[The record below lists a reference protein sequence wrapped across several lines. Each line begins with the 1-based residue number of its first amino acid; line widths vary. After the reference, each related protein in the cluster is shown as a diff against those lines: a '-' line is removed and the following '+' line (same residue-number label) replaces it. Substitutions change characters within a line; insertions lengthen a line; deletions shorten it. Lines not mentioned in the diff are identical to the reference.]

1 MCIFLKN
8 YFSVQKPL
16 GYGILSVFVGL
27 AGQVIDSAI
36 KLFKE
41 GVIKMKR
48 RYLMAAMMCTFCL
61 TAATVAPAMAEETT
75 EAVTE
80 AEETTEAEAGG
91 EESTEGSTEV
101 ELELAERPDYS
112 ASDYVT
118 LGEYKGLKVELEPI
132 QVTDEELQDEVRYN
146 VQLADALEEFTEGA
160 VEMGDTANI
169 DYEGKLDGVAFD
181 GGTAK
186 GYDLIIGSD
195 SFIDGFEDGLVG
207 VKVGDTVDLPL
218 SFPENYYSDELAG
231 KDVVFTVKV
240 NSVKRMPELTDELVN
255 TITDGEYTDVA
266 SYQDHL
272 RTQLLEDK
280 ESQKDS
286 EILNNLMVQ
295 VANSCTINEYPQEMV
310 DYGMTNMENS
320 YRQYAQ
326 SYNMEYADFLEAYLG
341 MTEESFKEAALEAV
355 KQNLQQELYL
365 KAIAEAENMEVSD
378 EEYQEGCQR
387 FADQYGYSSGDELEK
402 DFGEG
407 TIRISILQEKV
418 MNFLKDN
425 AVIEEIAE
433 AESEAG
439 AEAETDA
446 E

>member
-1 MCIFLKN
+1 
-8 YFSVQKPL
+8 
-16 GYGILSVFVGL
+16 
-27 AGQVIDSAI
+27 
-36 KLFKE
+36 
-41 GVIKMKR
+41 MKR

-61 TAATVAPAMAEETT
+61 TAATVAPVMAEEAT

-80 AEETTEAEAGG
+80 AEETTEAENGDGEAAG
-91 EESTEGSTEV
+91 EEI
-101 ELELAERPDYS
+101 ELAERPDYK
-112 ASDYVT
+112 ASDYVA
-118 LGEYKGLKVELEPI
+118 LGEYKGLKVELEPV

-146 VQLADALEEFTEGA
+146 VQLADALEEFTEGT
-160 VEMGDTANI
+160 VELGDTANI

-186 GYDLIIGSD
+186 GYDLIIGSG

-231 KDVVFTVKV
+231 KDVVFTVTV

-272 RTQLLEDK
+272 RSQLLEDK

-365 KAIAEAENMEVSD
+365 KAIAEAENMEISD
-378 EEYQEGCQR
+378 EEYQEGRQR
-387 FADQYGYSSGDELEK
+387 FADQYGYDSGEELEK

-425 AVIEEIAE
+425 AVVEEISE
-433 AESEAG
+433 TESETG
-439 AEAETDA
+439 TEAETDA

>member
-1 MCIFLKN
+1 MR
-8 YFSVQKPL
+8 
-16 GYGILSVFVGL
+16 
-27 AGQVIDSAI
+27 
-36 KLFKE
+36 
-41 GVIKMKR
+41 R

-61 TAATVAPAMAEETT
+61 TAATVTPAMAEETT

-80 AEETTEAEAGG
+80 AEETAEAETGG
-91 EESTEGSTEV
+91 EESTEGSTEAV
-101 ELELAERPDYS
+101 LELAERPDYN

-118 LGEYKGLKVELEPI
+118 LGEYKGLKVELEPAE
-132 QVTDEELQDEVRYN
+132 VTDEELQDEVRYN

-186 GYDLIIGSD
+186 GYDLIIGSG

-231 KDVVFTVKV
+231 KDVVFTVTV

-272 RTQLLEDK
+272 RTQLLENK

-295 VANSCTINEYPQEMV
+295 VANSCTINDYPQEMV

-365 KAIAEAENMEVSD
+365 KAIAEAENMEISD

-387 FADQYGYSSGDELEK
+387 FADQYGYSSGEELEK

-418 MNFLKDN
+418 MDFLKDN
-425 AVIEEIAE
+425 AVIEEISE
-433 AESEAG
+433 TESETG